1 MRPLGWLAGDDDE
14 PLLKLGASTS
24 AKKKKNKKKLAV
36 ESSEPGELRPMFLDA
51 SPDDLRAQLARVMA
65 TNQELL
71 ENLKVAQAAA
81 VDTTSDSRF

>member
-1 MRPLGWLAGDDDE
+1 LNSASAAAGDDNE

-24 AKKKKNKKKLAV
+24 GKKKKNKKKAAV

-81 VDTTSDSRF
+81 VDTASNSGF